1 MMTTWLVAHHLPL
14 SGRGGHHK
22 EVLEVHNVGVP
33 QPPLD
38 VHLPDHV
45 LRVVLV
51 HEHVLNFFDRHKLP
65 SLVVSG
71 KADHAKRALPDGPK
85 ELVPLS
91 DLRPTDRNRE
101 DDVSWWNRFFFLSR
115 VMARRGRRGMI
126 TTCFPHITLHDEG
139 TVSLVRELLD
149 AASVGGHRR
158 GSHAAAHRLGFPPPL
173 DLQPRALPME
183 TTPPPRPPTLA
194 LALLLASSPKKCL

>member
-1 MMTTWLVAHHLPL
+1 MVAHHLPL

-126 TTCFPHITLHDEG
+126 KN
-139 TVSLVRELLD
+139 LL
-149 AASVGGHRR
+149 STYHPPRQR
-158 GSHAAAHRLGFPPPL
+158 HRLPRTGASRRRLRGRPSAR
-173 DLQPRALPME
+173 QPCRG
-183 TTPPPRPPTLA
+183 PPPRIP
-194 LALLLASSPKKCL
+194 SSS